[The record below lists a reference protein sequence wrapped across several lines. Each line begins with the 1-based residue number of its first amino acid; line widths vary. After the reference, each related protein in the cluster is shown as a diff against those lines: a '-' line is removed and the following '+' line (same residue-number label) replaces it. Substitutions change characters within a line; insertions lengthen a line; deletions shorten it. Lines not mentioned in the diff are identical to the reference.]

1 MATDL
6 TLLRMALAGLA
17 AALTIPSAAAQ
28 NASTP
33 APRPNIVF
41 ILADDLGYGDLSC
54 YGQSNFTTPR
64 IDQMAREGLMFTQH
78 YAGSTVCAPSR
89 ACLLSGQHTGHVH
102 QRVNGQIAF
111 RPDPQDIAIARLLKD
126 AGYHTA
132 MIGKSGLSG
141 RTPNLRHPNDK
152 GFDHFFG
159 FVSHGEAH
167 RHYPET
173 LIRNGELVRY
183 PANHGMDG
191 EQYASD
197 LFLDETLAYLDARA
211 VRRGQPFFLHLSFT
225 QPHADLAA
233 PAKWRDPYLDRFEDA
248 PFPGD
253 SYRAESHPKA
263 TFAGM
268 VSCLDDAVGQV
279 LDRLKKLGFDENT
292 VVFFASDNGA
302 MSEGGWSRENFRSSG
317 PLRGGKRDMYEGGI
331 RVPMIARWPGHI
343 TPGVSDHISAFW
355 DFVPSACQ
363 LAGITP
369 PADTDGISY
378 VPTLL
383 GHADEQQA
391 HDFLYWEFNEQGG
404 KQAVREGR
412 WKAIRLNALDPN
424 AATIELYDLESD
436 LGEGHDVAR
445 DHADV
450 VARLS
455 QRMQEA
461 HVDSGDLTFP
471 WPDHTSAA
479 TPANG
484 DADF

>member
-1 MATDL
+1 MATQL
-6 TLLRMALAGLA
+6 TTAMLVWLAVALSIPTAAGQDA
-17 AALTIPSAAAQ
+17 TT
-28 NASTP
+28 AST
-33 APRPNIVF
+33 RPNIVF

-54 YGQSNFTTPR
+54 YGQTNFRTPR
-64 IDQMAREGLMFTQH
+64 LDQMAREGLRFTQH

-111 RPDPQDIAIARLLKD
+111 RPDPQDITIARLLKD

-141 RTPNLRHPNDK
+141 RTPNLLHPNEK

-183 PANHGMDG
+183 LTNHGIEG
-191 EQYASD
+191 EHYASD
-197 LFLDETLAYLDARA
+197 LFLAETLAYLDQRA
-211 VRRGQPFFLHLSFT
+211 ATRGDQPFFLHLAFT
-225 QPHADLAA
+225 PPHADLAA
-233 PAKWRDPYLDRFEDA
+233 PAKWREPFLNRFDEK
-248 PFPGD
+248 PLSHGN
-253 SYRAESHPKA
+253 YRAESHPKA

-268 VSCLDDAVGQV
+268 VTCIDDAVGQV
-279 LDRLKKLGFDENT
+279 LDRLELLGLDKNT

-302 MSEGGWSRENFRSSG
+302 MSEGGWSRDNFRSSG
-317 PLRGGKRDMYEGGI
+317 LLRGGKRDMYEGGI
-331 RVPMIARWPGHI
+331 RVPLIARWPGRI

-355 DFVPSACQ
+355 DLVPTACE

-378 VPTLL
+378 APTLL
-383 GHADEQQA
+383 GRADKQQA
-391 HDFLYWEFNEQGG
+391 HDFLYWEFYEQGG

-424 AATIELYDLESD
+424 AATIELYDLETD
-436 LGEGHDVAR
+436 LGEEKDVAQE
-445 DHADV
+445 HADV
-450 VARLS
+450 VDRLS
-455 QRMQEA
+455 KRMQEA
-461 HVDSGDLTFP
+461 HVDSGELTFP
-471 WPDHTSAA
+471 WPVHSPT
-479 TPANG
+479 ANG

>member
-1 MATDL
+1 MATEL

-28 NASTP
+28 TESTP

-54 YGQSNFTTPR
+54 YGQSNLTTPR

-102 QRVNGQIAF
+102 QRINGQIAF
-111 RPDPQDIAIARLLKD
+111 RPDPKDITIARLLKD

-159 FVSHGEAH
+159 FVSHGDAH

-183 PANHGMDG
+183 PTNRGMEG

-197 LFLDETLAYLDARA
+197 LFLAETLAYLDARA
-211 VRRGQPFFLHLSFT
+211 EPHRQPFFLHLSFT

-233 PAKWRDPYLDRFEDA
+233 PTKWRDPYLDRFEDA
-248 PFPGD
+248 PFSGD

-268 VSCLDDAVGQV
+268 VTCLDDAVGQV
-279 LDRLKKLGFDENT
+279 LDRLEKLGLDENT
-292 VVFFASDNGA
+292 VVLFASDNGA
-302 MSEGGWSRENFRSSG
+302 MSEGGWSHENFRSSG
-317 PLRGGKRDMYEGGI
+317 PLRGGKREMYEGGI
-331 RVPMIARWPGHI
+331 RVPMIARWPGRI
-343 TPGVSDHISAFW
+343 APSVSDHISAFW
-355 DFVPSACQ
+355 DFVPTACA
-363 LAGITP
+363 LAGIAP

-383 GHADEQQA
+383 GHADDQQA
-391 HDFLYWEFNEQGG
+391 HDSLYWEFFEQGG
-404 KQAVREGR
+404 MQAVREGR

-424 AATIELYDLESD
+424 AAAIELYDLETD
-436 LGEGHDVAR
+436 LGEEHDVAWK
-445 DHADV
+445 HADI

-455 QRMQEA
+455 KRMQKA

-471 WPDHTSAA
+471 WPDHSPTAKV
-479 TPANG
+479 